1 MRYILTDEF
10 TKINETSG
18 VIVNI
23 ANVDVEINDKPEHSG
38 GVILFPKHPFPF
50 NKTIYAARSAGSM
63 GTAIIAV
70 VQTGLNQSS
79 SGGGGSGDSDCCC
92 DDIPTTSEIES
103 IVAGTYDPDDKSI
116 APTLEEIAS
125 IIAGVYPSSSGTPSG
140 TDSTGGIASESQI
153 RNIID
158 GFYKK

>member
-1 MRYILTDEF
+1 MRYVLTDEF
-10 TKINETSG
+10 TKIEETSG

-23 ANVDVEINDKPEHSG
+23 SNVDVEINDKPEHSG

-50 NKTIYAARSAGSM
+50 NKTVYASRSAGAI

-70 VQTGLNQSS
+70 VQTGMNQQS
-79 SGGGGSGDSDCCC
+79 GGGSGGGDCCC

-103 IVAGTYDPDDKSI
+103 IVAGTYDPESKSN
-116 APTLEEIAS
+116 APTLEEIKK
-125 IIAGVYPSSSGTPSG
+125 IIAGTYPSSSDTSSD
-140 TDSTGGIASESQI
+140 TDITGEIASESQI
-153 RNIID
+153 RNIIN